1 MLDID
6 LSLKRGEFN
15 TKLKCQFAELV
26 TGLFGASGAGKSTLL
41 GMLAGLIKPDS
52 GRLTIDDQVLFDSAQ
67 GINKPIYERRI
78 GLVFQDGHLFPHLNV
93 QCNLNYGFN
102 LLSPVNRRFTQN
114 QIIELLEIGHLLNH
128 KPHQLSGGEKQ
139 RVALGRTL
147 LASPRLLLLDEPLA
161 SLDTRLKNQILPF
174 LLRVKEETKIPMLY
188 VSHAIDEILYLTSQV
203 AIIEQGKLLAH
214 GNFHEIIH
222 QDNLQNMAYSLGLE
236 NVICAIVSKRELTYG
251 YTELKQGNQTIVMPL
266 ITADS
271 GTPVTIS
278 IAASNVALA
287 LSRLKNVTI
296 QNQLHGVV
304 TKIKQVGFHILVTVN
319 IGESLIVAEVTTKA
333 LQSLGIEV
341 GGKVYCL
348 MKAQAIRAHG
358 FIAN

>member
-6 LSLKRGEFN
+6 LNLKRGEFN
-15 TKLKCQFAELV
+15 TKLKCQFTEPV

-52 GRLTIDDQVLFDSAQ
+52 GRLVIDDQVLFDSAQ

-78 GLVFQDGHLFPHLNV
+78 GLVFQDSHLFPHLNV
-93 QCNLNYGFN
+93 RHNLNYGFN
-102 LLSPVNRRFTQN
+102 LLSFADRRFTPN

-139 RVALGRTL
+139 RVAIGRTL

-174 LLRVKEETKIPMLY
+174 LRRIKEEIKIPMLY
-188 VSHAIDEILYLTSQV
+188 VSHSIDEILALTSHI
-203 AIIEQGKLLAH
+203 AIIEQGQLLAN

-222 QDNLQNMAYSLGLE
+222 QENLQVVAHSLGLE
-236 NVICAIVSKRELTYG
+236 NVICANVSKHELIYG
-251 YTELKQGNQTIVMPL
+251 YTELKHGNQIIVMPL
-266 ITADS
+266 ITAEI

-278 IAASNVALA
+278 IAATNVALA
-287 LSRLKNVTI
+287 LYQLENVTI

-304 TKIKQVGFHILVTVN
+304 TEIKQIGYRILVTVD
-319 IGESLIVAEVTTKA
+319 IGDSLIVAELTTKA
-333 LQSLGIEV
+333 LQSLGIAI
-341 GGKVYCL
+341 GSKLYCL
-348 MKAQAIRAHG
+348 IKAQAIRTHG
-358 FIAN
+358 VIAS